1 MNELVIRL
9 GILALLGLCTW
20 FVVWLGRRYVE
31 RQRGLVLTAA
41 LPVTFVGSQQTYETA
56 SEKNQATVRILAFSS
71 EDCRQCHQLQT
82 PALQRV
88 REALG
93 NTVAIVDID
102 ATREAELV
110 ERYHVL
116 TVPTTVVLDREGRA
130 LAINYGFANTRKL
143 LEQVD
148 GLFQEF

>member
-1 MNELVIRL
+1 MNELMIRL
-9 GILALLGLCTW
+9 GVLALVGLCTW
-20 FVVWLGRRYVE
+20 LVVWLGRSYVE
-31 RQRGLVLTAA
+31 RQRGSVLAAA
-41 LPVTFVGSQQTYETA
+41 LPLTFVGSQRTHETA
-56 SEKNQATVRILAFSS
+56 KEISQAAVRILAFSS

-82 PALQRV
+82 PALQKV
-88 REALG
+88 QEALG
-93 NTVAIVDID
+93 DTVAIVDID

-148 GLFQEF
+148 EVLVTR